1 MLISLK
7 SPGTYI
13 QEKDVITNLYPYI
26 SLYGNNAVF
35 LISPS
40 GIKRHKAD
48 ILSGLSAENFTCSFN
63 EIQGECSRLQI
74 DNIVSKLSD
83 NIPDMIIGVGGGKIL
98 DITKAVS
105 DNLNTTCIVIPTV
118 ASTDAPCSALSV
130 LYTPEGVFDK
140 YLHTKKCPDAVI
152 VDPRIIADA
161 PYKYLAYGMGDALA
175 TYFEARAVKRSGS
188 VNQLSTMPTSAAYAL
203 AKGCYETLLEYGQ
216 DAYESAKRHEVSMA
230 LEKITEANIY
240 LSGVGFESGGVA
252 AAHGFQKG
260 VTVIP
265 VLHSHAH
272 GEIVAFNTIV
282 QLCLEHAPAAELET
296 VIRFCKSIDLPT
308 CFLELSDAPISK
320 EDWLRAAEFACRPGM
335 TVHKMPFDVTP
346 GMLVDAVYAADEY
359 SRSMKF

>member
-13 QEKDVITNLYPYI
+13 QEKDIIKNLYPHI
-26 SLYGNNAVF
+26 SLYGSSAVF

-48 ILSGLSAENFTCSFN
+48 ILSGLSPDKFVSGFY

-74 DNIVSKLSD
+74 DNIISKLSD
-83 NIPDMIIGVGGGKIL
+83 NTPDMIIGVGGGKIL
-98 DITKAVS
+98 DIAKAAS
-105 DNLNTTCIVIPTV
+105 DSMNTACIVIPTV

-130 LYTPEGVFDK
+130 LYTPEGIFDK

-152 VDPRIIADA
+152 VDPQIIAAA

-188 VNQLSTMPTSAAYAL
+188 LNQLSTMPTSAAYAL
-203 AKGCYETLLEYGQ
+203 AKGCYETLLEYGTS
-216 DAYESAKRHEVSMA
+216 AYESAKKHEVSFA
-230 LEKITEANIY
+230 LERITETNIY

-260 VTVIP
+260 VTVISS
-265 VLHSHAH
+265 LHSHAH

-282 QLCLEHAPAAELET
+282 QLCLEHAPDSELKT
-296 VIRFCKSIDLPT
+296 VIGFCKSIGLPT
-308 CFLELSDAPISK
+308 CFSELSDTPISK
-320 EDWLRAAEFACRPGM
+320 SDWMKAAKFACRPGM

-346 GMLVDAVYAADEY
+346 DMLVGAVYSADEY
-359 SRSMKF
+359 SRSLTF